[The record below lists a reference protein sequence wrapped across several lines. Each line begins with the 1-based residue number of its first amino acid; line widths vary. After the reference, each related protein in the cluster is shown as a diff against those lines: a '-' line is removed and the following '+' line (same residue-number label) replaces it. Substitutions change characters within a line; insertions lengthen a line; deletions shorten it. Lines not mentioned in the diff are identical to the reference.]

1 MPLALALLVARSAR
15 SQWAES
21 AYLPPTTALH
31 FGRPQNRTASP
42 FAVLTNAGCA
52 SIAYGTA
59 ALATGSGVGST
70 SQAPYFSSAGAGAF
84 KSSVWYQIVTNGAA
98 LTDALEWSDVLLEIK
113 WTFAS
118 SKTRSARMDDIVTAG
133 EAVSWEVVSHT
144 ASGGTCTGGPCE
156 TRALSGTWSLAS
168 SLSSSDMTTRLSA
181 SASSGFSPS
190 GALWGAPRIGLDNVD
205 ADASANTMWWGVGV
219 HSADYASTE
228 VCSVVRNGIASTAAF
243 RSYFFE
249 VPTWGDAAYWASGG
263 VDSEDAYLFA
273 TTDATRCANA
283 LPFGPWPLS
292 TSSAASAGGVGLS
305 NAYADVLHHT
315 WYQLVVTNH
324 ARTAPTWG
332 EILLE
337 IKWEFFTDSAY
348 NVLSTKTL
356 RNRFNDAV
364 LARGV
369 NVNGEFVR
377 WTVVDHSQT
386 TAPSL
391 VGTCAGNACDEIVR
405 SGFWRYSRDALG
417 VQDAFNGTGDGGAA
431 GDHSASGALGR
442 RRETSVNSP
451 PENGGIFGVPL
462 AAGGTIDGGLK
473 FGGDPTGWGVGAFQ
487 SYYDNADPYGCKYV
501 RQGKSIRTTADAI
514 ELAHRSH
521 LFVRRLAL
529 VTIPVP
535 STAKLFLVTDATQC
549 AESLPF
555 GGATLTA
562 RDGAAGFST
571 GLAGAVHTNWVQYV
585 SRGAFDPRRSL
596 AERSSWEDVLLEIR
610 WTFARAKTLRERL
623 RDAVSIGENVTWRVV
638 VHRASAGNAVC
649 AGGACDEFN
658 VHGLWRFSS
667 GTKNMTLHLD
677 AFLGGASFS
686 TDDGQWGAARSPG
699 AVVDGFAQ
707 SNGMGWGIG
716 VRRSTDADTTAGSG
730 CSSVVVTDASG
741 STSLTSLGNVRN
753 SIYLEHTPVLYYE
766 ETIGHPGTRVLAMT
780 TPSACAQSLAWGS
793 SPMGWASLPSST
805 AYLSNLASNATHT
818 RWVQYVT
825 TGGAPANDTAL
836 VWSDVLF
843 EIEWTFDTVDTVEA
857 RFAAAATTAGV
868 HVTWNVVEHLDGS
881 ETDSGACAGG
891 KCRMH
896 STDGV
901 WRFAAGAAN
910 RFDHYAAG
918 GSFAYGGP
926 RFWGDAGASGAA
938 ARWGVGSSS
947 TTGDDTSCGDV
958 YTGGVLAVRVSLRN
972 VIHVV
977 ATNYDLLPATIV
989 MPTMAPTM
997 PPTPVPLPAAISFLA
1012 SLNWRFI
1019 AIVALPSMCFVC
1031 CSAVSLAICIAIY
1044 CAVAR
1049 KRKKVSMIM
1058 NVYPEEAGHEEL
1070 EAEHMAQLDEH
1081 LVELRELHTLG
1092 ILSDAELKAFE
1103 AGLDT
1108 RKGG

>member
-1 MPLALALLVARSAR
+1 MAVALALLLLLARSAE
-15 SQWAES
+15 SQWVES
-21 AYLPPTTALH
+21 AYLPPTSALH
-31 FGRPQNRTASP
+31 FGRPHNRTASP

-70 SQAPYFSSAGAGAF
+70 SQAPYFSSAEAGTF
-84 KSSVWYQIVTNGAA
+84 KSSVWYQVVTNGAA
-98 LTDALEWSDVLLEIK
+98 LTDSLAWSDVLMEIK

-118 SKTRSARMDDIVTAG
+118 SKTRSARMDDIVTTG

-144 ASGGTCTGGPCE
+144 ASGGVCPGGPCE

-168 SLSSSDMTTRLSA
+168 SLSSSAMATRLSA

-190 GALWGAPRIGLDNVD
+190 GALWGAPRMSGDTVD
-205 ADASANTMWWGVGV
+205 GDASTNTMGWGVGV
-219 HSADYASTE
+219 HSADLGAPE
-228 VCSVVRNGIASTAAF
+228 VCSVVRNGVASTAAF

-249 VPTWGDAAYWASGG
+249 VPAWGGAAYWASGG

-324 ARTAPTWG
+324 SRTAPAWG

-348 NVLSTKTL
+348 AVPSTKTL
-356 RNRFNDAV
+356 RSRFADAV

-369 NVNGEFVR
+369 NVKGEFVR

-391 VGTCAGNACDEIVR
+391 VGTCGNACSEIVR
-405 SGFWRYSRDALG
+405 SGFWRYSQDALG
-417 VQDAFNGTGDGGAA
+417 VQDAFNGTGDGGAS
-431 GDHSASGALGR
+431 GDHSASGSLGR

-462 AAGGTIDGGLK
+462 VAGGTIDGGLT

-487 SYYDNADPYGCKYV
+487 SVYDNADPYGCKYV
-501 RQGKSIRTTADAI
+501 RQGQSIRTSADAI
-514 ELAHRSH
+514 ELTHRNY
-521 LFVRRLAL
+521 LFVQRLAL

-549 AESLPF
+549 AENLPF

-562 RDGAAGFST
+562 HDGVAGFST
-571 GLAGAVHTNWVQYV
+571 GLAGAVHTKWVQYV

-610 WTFARAKTLRERL
+610 WNFTRPKTLRERL
-623 RDAVSIGENVTWRVV
+623 SDAVSIGENVTWRII

-658 VHGLWRFSS
+658 VQGVWRFSS
-667 GTKNMTLHLD
+667 GAKNMTSHLD

-686 TDDGQWGAARSPG
+686 TDDGQWGAARSVG
-699 AVVDGFAQ
+699 AVVDGFALA
-707 SNGMGWGIG
+707 NGMGWGIG
-716 VRRSTDADTTAGSG
+716 VRRSTDADTTAGAG

-741 STSLTSLGNVRN
+741 STSLTSLSNVRN

-766 ETIGHPGTRVLAMT
+766 EAIGHPGTRVLAMT

-793 SPMGWASLPSST
+793 SAMGWASMPSSR

-825 TGGAPANDTAL
+825 TGGAPADDTAL

-857 RFAAAATTAGV
+857 RFAAAATAAGV
-868 HVTWNVVEHLDGS
+868 HVTWNIIEHLDAS
-881 ETDSGACAGG
+881 ATDSGACIGG
-891 KCRMH
+891 KCRVH

-910 RFDHYAAG
+910 RFNHYAAG
-918 GSFAYGGP
+918 RSFANAGP
-926 RFWGDAGASGAA
+926 HFWGDAGASGTA
-938 ARWGVGSSS
+938 ARWGVGSPS
-947 TTGDDTSCGDV
+947 TTGGDTSCGDV
-958 YTGGVLAVRVSLRN
+958 YTGGVKAVRASLRN

-997 PPTPVPLPAAISFLA
+997 PPTLPEALTFLA
-1012 SLNWRFI
+1012 SLNWRLI
-1019 AIVALPSMCFVC
+1019 AIVALPSMGFVC
-1031 CSAVSLAICIAIY
+1031 CSAISLVICIAIA
-1044 CAVAR
+1044 CTVAR

-1058 NVYPEEAGHEEL
+1058 NVYPEEVGHDKV
-1070 EAEHMAQLDEH
+1070 EAEHAAQLDEH
-1081 LVELRELHTLG
+1081 LIELRELHTLG
-1092 ILSDAELKAFE
+1092 ILSDTELKAFE
-1103 AGLDT
+1103 AGLD
-1108 RKGG
+1108 KGERLE